1 MATLQRPKIVK
12 RLSWQDMSG
21 PRIHLTRRIVQLQ
34 GNKVCAD
41 ILEQARQICNDYIE
55 AKLERD
61 GIKNWGL
68 SFAFVNSTEKP
79 SETTSL
85 VSTRIQEVGELLELS
100 YPRLYKDISSH
111 VNVRFT
117 SENAVHEVFNDVSS
131 EILSDGLN
139 WARIIA
145 LYTFAGALVS
155 ECCRD
160 GRNRYVLDI
169 GSWMY
174 EFAALYLVDWIKGK
188 GGWDDL
194 LRAFPYGIRTTS
206 RYPLVLEVS
215 RQWTSYLCAIV
226 KTCFGTAFDFLSF
239 SYKAYLRGMRNVSR
253 KIST

>member
-41 ILEQARQICNDYIE
+41 ILEQARQMCNDYIE

-61 GIKNWGL
+61 GIKNRGL

-85 VSTRIQEVGELLELS
+85 VSKRIQEVGELLELS

-155 ECCRD
+155 ECCRE

-188 GGWDDL
+188 GGWV
-194 LRAFPYGIRTTS
+194 R
-206 RYPLVLEVS
+206 
-215 RQWTSYLCAIV
+215 
-226 KTCFGTAFDFLSF
+226 
-239 SYKAYLRGMRNVSR
+239 
-253 KIST
+253 